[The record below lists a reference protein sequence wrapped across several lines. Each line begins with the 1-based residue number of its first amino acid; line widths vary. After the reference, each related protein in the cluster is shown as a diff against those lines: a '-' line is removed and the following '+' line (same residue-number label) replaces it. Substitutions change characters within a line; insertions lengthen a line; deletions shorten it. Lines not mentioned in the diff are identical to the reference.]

1 MEFLL
6 ETAGKAFEGI
16 VDDLLILVVEELC
29 KWQFPI
35 QVSAV
40 NDELIRLVIGDHVMH
55 GSTKYEESV
64 VDKFKSNL
72 LLMIFWLNIINY
84 NS

>member
-1 MEFLL
+1 MPQ
-6 ETAGKAFEGI
+6 
-16 VDDLLILVVEELC
+16 DC
-29 KWQFPI
+29 PI
-35 QVSAV
+35 KSMTIE
-40 NDELIRLVIGDHVMH
+40 NFSTGRLNPSQGLDAA
-55 GSTKYEESV
+55 TKQMYYEESV